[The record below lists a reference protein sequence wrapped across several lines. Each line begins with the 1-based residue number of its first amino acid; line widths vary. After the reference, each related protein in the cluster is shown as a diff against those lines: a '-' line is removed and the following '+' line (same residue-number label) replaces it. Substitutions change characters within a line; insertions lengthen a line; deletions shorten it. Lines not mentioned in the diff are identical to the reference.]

1 MAARGARHAPPAL
14 PGWTRAAWPA
24 TRCAVRRERSE
35 RWHGH
40 RAVAQRLRRLVAQHA
55 RLGRRGSG
63 SRVWRTGP
71 CVSSHRRRRAR
82 ARLASAHAA
91 TPSLLRGQ
99 LPRRQLRATRQLQRR
114 TMAEASPSGGAP
126 SSAGHHP
133 KLSFAAAAHRVATV
147 SNREKFERLKASR
160 EKAKAKLTLAR
171 AEIARRVPGR
181 SCVRLRP
188 LWRSGPARASGRCT

>member
-1 MAARGARHAPPAL
+1 
-14 PGWTRAAWPA
+14 
-24 TRCAVRRERSE
+24 
-35 RWHGH
+35 
-40 RAVAQRLRRLVAQHA
+40 
-55 RLGRRGSG
+55 
-63 SRVWRTGP
+63 
-71 CVSSHRRRRAR
+71 
-82 ARLASAHAA
+82 
-91 TPSLLRGQ
+91 
-99 LPRRQLRATRQLQRR
+99 
-114 TMAEASPSGGAP
+114 MAEASPSGGAP
-126 SSAGHHP
+126 SSAAGHHP